1 MSMNNAERKPVWFR
15 SLRVVALTVLGGTL
29 SAVAALMLTP
39 VAALAADTPKDVT
52 FTRDVVPIFQRTC
65 QTCHH
70 PGTAAPMS
78 LLTYQDVRPWARS
91 IKARVMAR
99 EMPPWHLDKTV
110 GIREFKNEISLSD
123 AVINTIVR
131 WVDSGTSHGD
141 AKDMPAPLKSR
152 PETDLLI

>member
-15 SLRVVALTVLGGTL
+15 SLRVTALGGTL

-52 FTRDVVPIFQRTC
+52 FTRDLVPIFQRTC

-78 LLTYQDVRPWARS
+78 LLTFQDVRPWARS

-99 EMPPWHLDKTV
+99 EMPPWHLDKSV
-110 GIREFKNEISLSD
+110 GIREFKNDISLSD
-123 AVINTIVR
+123 ADINTIIR
-131 WVDSGTSHGD
+131 WVDGGTPQGD
-141 AKDMPAPLKSR
+141 L
-152 PETDLLI
+152 